1 MNTTRDRLGKA
12 SAYAEN
18 LTEENAR
25 LKAQVATLLPWAR
38 LGARVGVTD
47 SSWNDAALLLDRI
60 ASGEFGEV
68 K

>member
-1 MNTTRDRLGKA
+1 MAGHSYIDELIERTQRL
-12 SAYAEN
+12 E
-18 LTEENAR
+18 
-25 LKAQVATLLPWAR
+25 AQIALLLPWAR

-47 SSWNDAALLLDRI
+47 STWDDAQRLLDRI

>member
-1 MNTTRDRLGKA
+1 MAGHSYVQELLDQ
-12 SAYAEN
+12 
-18 LTEENAR
+18 NAK
-25 LKAQVATLLPWAR
+25 LQAQIALLLPWAR

-47 SSWNDAALLLDRI
+47 STWDDAQRLLDRI